1 VLVNITASMGLK
13 MKEVHDVMN
22 TIRGFTAE
30 DATVIVG
37 TVIDDA
43 MEEKLRVTMVATGLG
58 GATNRVQSK
67 PLTMVKTGTDNAPIE
82 VADYREPDAPALI
95 RRRERQAAVD
105 AMRQSGIDV
114 LDIPAFLRR
123 QAD

>member
-1 VLVNITASMGLK
+1 

-67 PLTMVKTGTDNAPIE
+67 PLTMVKTGTDNAPLE